1 MATLQTMTP
10 ENVPVVPYVGNESAI
25 GRIAV
30 RSFLYAVFKHKWLV
44 GGVFALVALASAVA
58 AFTRPGAWLA
68 QSKVLVKLGETVQL
82 APAEAPSRSVNLPLS
97 QDVVRTEVD
106 IVKSWDVVKEAID
119 RLGVQPGSGTM
130 ADLIEGIRG
139 ALTVAPAPGTNMLKI
154 GFIGR
159 DAERAARLV
168 NAITDVYIDHHNRVY
183 QREGIRSFYSRE
195 LEKRASEVEEAR
207 QTLQAYLDKTKI
219 TDIDQELEIMIQT
232 SMDRE
237 QALRTHRGK
246 LAALE
251 ERLVEVDAQ
260 LANTPER
267 IPYIEEYQ
275 VNPVLNVYG
284 TRLAELELKR
294 GEALQRYLPADRH
307 VQDVERE
314 IVELRANM
322 GKQQGQILGK
332 HTVRRND
339 LFMELERRRSAIMT
353 ALTEA
358 RSREPSRV
366 AAVES
371 GQRRLTDLRDHR
383 YVVKGL
389 QRVLEQKQYAYD
401 LYFKRG
407 MEAAASEANP
417 DLSMVSVSVVEHAQ
431 PPLDPENGRLL
442 PLVLG
447 LLGGLAL
454 AMAMAVG
461 VEFLNRRLRF
471 EEEVEH
477 YLELPVLAVIP
488 DFETAPDLLNA

>member
-1 MATLQTMTP
+1 MA
-10 ENVPVVPYVGNESAI
+10 A
-25 GRIAV
+25 

-44 GGVFALVALASAVA
+44 VGVFTIVALASAVA

-82 APAEAPSRSVNLPLS
+82 APAEAPSRSMNVPLS

-119 RLGVQPGSGTM
+119 RLGVQPTDGSSM
-130 ADLIEGIRG
+130 ADLIEGIRRG
-139 ALTVAPAPGTNMLKI
+139 LTVAPSPGTNMLKI
-154 GFIGR
+154 SFIGKEP
-159 DAERAARLV
+159 ERAARLV

-183 QREGIRSFYSRE
+183 QRDGIRSFYARE
-195 LEKRASEVEEAR
+195 LEKRASEVDATR
-207 QTLQAYLDKTKI
+207 KKLQVYLDETRI
-219 TDIDQELEIMIQT
+219 TDIDQELEIMVKET
-232 SMDRE
+232 MDRE
-237 QALRTHRGK
+237 QALRSHRSK

-251 ERLVEVDAQ
+251 ERLAEVNTQMAK
-260 LANTPER
+260 TPET
-267 IPYIEEYQ
+267 IAYAEEYQ
-275 VNPVLNVYG
+275 ANPVVNVYG
-284 TRLAELELKR
+284 TRLAELEMKL

-307 VQDVERE
+307 VRDIERE
-314 IVELRANM
+314 IAQLRGNM
-322 GKQQGQILGK
+322 RAQEGQILGK
-332 HTVRRND
+332 HTIRRND
-339 LFMELERRRSAIMT
+339 LFMELERRHSSLVT
-353 ALTEA
+353 ALADA
-358 RSREPSRV
+358 RSREPGRV

-371 GQRRLTDLRDHR
+371 GERRLGELRDHR

-389 QRVLEQKQYAYD
+389 QRDLEQKQYAYD

-431 PPLDPENGRLL
+431 PPLEPENGLLL
-442 PLVLG
+442 PLALG
-447 LLGGLAL
+447 LLGGLSL
-454 AMAMAVG
+454 ATAMAVG

>member
-1 MATLQTMTP
+1 MSTLQTMPP
-10 ENVPVVPYVGNESAI
+10 ESAPVVPYVGGESAT
-25 GRIAV
+25 GRLAA

-44 GGVFALVALASAVA
+44 GGVFCIVAIASAVA
-58 AFTRPGAWLA
+58 ALTRPGAWLA

-119 RLGVQPGSGTM
+119 RLGVQPVEGTM
-130 ADLIEGIRG
+130 ADLIAGVRD

-154 GFIGR
+154 GFIGK
-159 DAERAARLV
+159 DPERAARLV

-195 LEKRASEVEEAR
+195 LEKRGNEVEEAR
-207 QTLQAYLDKTKI
+207 KNLQAYLDETKI
-219 TDIDQELEIMIQT
+219 TDIDQELKMMIEDE
-232 SMDRE
+232 SVRE

-246 LAALE
+246 LAALGD
-251 ERLVEVDAQ
+251 RLVEVEAQ
-260 LANTPER
+260 LAKTPENV
-267 IPYIEEYQ
+267 PYSEEYQ
-275 VNPVLNVYG
+275 VNPVLSVYG

-294 GEALQRYLPADRH
+294 GETVQRYLPEDRH

-314 IVELRANM
+314 IAELRANM
-322 GKQQGQILGK
+322 RKQQEQILGK
-332 HTVRRND
+332 HSVRRNE
-339 LFMELERRRSAIMT
+339 LYMELERRRSAIMT

-371 GQRRLTDLRDHR
+371 AQRRLTQLRDHR
-383 YVVKGL
+383 YVVKEL
-389 QRVLEQKQYAYD
+389 ERALEQKQYAYD

-431 PPLDPENGRLL
+431 PPRGPENG
-442 PLVLG
+442 PLVPLMLG
-447 LLGGLAL
+447 LVGGLAL

-477 YLELPVLAVIP
+477 YLALPVLAVIP